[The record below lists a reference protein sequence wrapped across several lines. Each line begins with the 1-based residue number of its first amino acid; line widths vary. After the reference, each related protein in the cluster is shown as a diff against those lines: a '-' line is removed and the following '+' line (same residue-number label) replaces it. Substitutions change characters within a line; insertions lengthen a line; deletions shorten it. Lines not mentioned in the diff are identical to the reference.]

1 MMAVT
6 ICAVVTM
13 AATKLKDG
21 HFDMVTADTVIAE
34 YVAVTNHAGEYVVSF
49 GVNDDGGG
57 LVRTYSAKGK
67 NLVMLN
73 SAADHGT
80 ITTYQPNGKMLVD
93 LTANPNG
100 GVGAVYNKT
109 GERIVSMS
117 ADEYGNGVV
126 GAYNRKGRGRTLKPG
141 PMIKEATNG
150 C

>member
-1 MMAVT
+1 
-6 ICAVVTM
+6 
-13 AATKLKDG
+13 
-21 HFDMVTADTVIAE
+21 
-34 YVAVTNHAGEYVVSF
+34 
-49 GVNDDGGG
+49 
-57 LVRTYSAKGK
+57 
-67 NLVMLN
+67 MLN

-100 GVGAVYNKT
+100 GVGAFYKKT

>member
-1 MMAVT
+1 MTNEQRLDQLEKRNKRLTVALTMMAVT

-67 NLVMLN
+67 N
-73 SAADHGT
+73 
-80 ITTYQPNGKMLVD
+80 
-93 LTANPNG
+93 
-100 GVGAVYNKT
+100 
-109 GERIVSMS
+109 
-117 ADEYGNGVV
+117 
-126 GAYNRKGRGRTLKPG
+126 
-141 PMIKEATNG
+141 
-150 C
+150 